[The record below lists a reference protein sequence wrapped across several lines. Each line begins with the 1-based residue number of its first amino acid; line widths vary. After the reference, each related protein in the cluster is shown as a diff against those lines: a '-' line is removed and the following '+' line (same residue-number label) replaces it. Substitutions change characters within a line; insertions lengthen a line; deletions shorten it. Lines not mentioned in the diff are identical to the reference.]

1 MMKATKR
8 LLLAAMLLLASVP
21 ATKAGESLGAYLKA
35 GFNMSNYV
43 MGEMPHGMK
52 PGFHFGAGYE
62 YRMAPRWG
70 MAVEMYMSFQGAK
83 FDPKKI
89 DNIYEVMEADEQ
101 GVKLDKDITL
111 NAIYFELP
119 VLAKFY
125 VTPRLSIDLGPQ
137 LGIAAQNHLKM
148 GDVQVDKVGRSFE
161 AWDLSA
167 SAGLTWCVTSRLL
180 VQARYNLSLIKAMK
194 GVDIDEYMPQAGNR
208 NYDDRI
214 QNIQLSVGY
223 RF

>member
-1 MMKATKR
+1 MKKATKR
-8 LLLAAMLLLASVP
+8 LLLAAMLLLATWP
-21 ATKAGESLGAYLKA
+21 AMQAGESLGAYLKA

-43 MGEMPHGMK
+43 MGKMPHGMK

-62 YRMAPRWG
+62 YRIAPRWG

-89 DNIYEVMEADEQ
+89 DNIDEVMVAGEE
-101 GVKLDKDITL
+101 GVKLDKDVTL

-125 VTPRLSIDLGPQ
+125 LTPRLSIDVGPQ
-137 LGIAAQNHLKM
+137 LGIAAQNKLQM
-148 GDVQVDKVGRSFE
+148 GDVKVYKERSSFE
-161 AWDLSA
+161 SLDLAA
-167 SAGLTWCVTSRLL
+167 SAGLTWCATPRLM
-180 VQARYNLSLIKAMK
+180 VQARYNLGLIKAMK
-194 GVDIDEYMPQAGNR
+194 VIDIDEYRPQAGKR

-214 QNIQLSVGY
+214 QNIQISVGY

>member
-1 MMKATKR
+1 MKQLKQLALAAA
-8 LLLAAMLLLASVP
+8 LLLAAVP
-21 ATKAGESLGAYLKA
+21 AMQAGESLGAYLKA

-43 MGEMPHGMK
+43 MGKMPHGMK

-62 YRMAPRWG
+62 YRLAPRWG
-70 MAVEMYMSFQGAK
+70 MAMEMYMSFQGAK

-89 DNIYEVMEADEQ
+89 DNIDEVMVADEP
-101 GVKLDKDITL
+101 GVELDRNVTL
-111 NAIYFELP
+111 SAIYFELP

-125 VTPRLSIDLGPQ
+125 VTPRWSIDVGPQ

-148 GDVQVDKVGRSFE
+148 GDEQVDKVGRSFE
-161 AWDLSA
+161 TWDLSA
-167 SAGLTWCVTSRLL
+167 SAGVTWNATPRLM
-180 VQARYNLSLIKAMK
+180 VQARYNLGLIKVMK
-194 GVDIDEYMPQAGNR
+194 GIDIDEYRPQARNL

-214 QNIQLSVGY
+214 QNLQLAVGY